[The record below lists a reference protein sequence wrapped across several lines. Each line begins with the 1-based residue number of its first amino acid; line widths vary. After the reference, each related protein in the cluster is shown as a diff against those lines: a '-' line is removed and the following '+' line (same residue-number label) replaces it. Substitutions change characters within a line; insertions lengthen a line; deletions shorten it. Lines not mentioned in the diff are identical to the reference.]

1 MEHCVQRFTTR
12 PELVGTFGMVASTH
26 WLASQAGMAVLERGG
41 NAFDAVVAAGFVLQ
55 VVEPHQNGPG
65 GDLVAVFAGSD
76 RRPAVL
82 CGQGPAPA
90 AAAPAR
96 FRELGL
102 DLVPGSG
109 LLPAA
114 VPGATVGWLTLLR
127 DHGTFGLEE
136 VLSYAVGYARDGYP
150 VVGRLSEYIANV
162 AGMFREHWPTS
173 AEVYLPAGRVPAT
186 GTVFR
191 NPALA
196 GTYER
201 LLREATAGR
210 GDREAVIDAAIRAW
224 SDGFVAEAVDGFA
237 RTSWRDSTGK
247 SHAGL
252 ITGHDIATW
261 RPTYEEPVRSTFAGH
276 TVCKAGPWS
285 QGPALL
291 QQLALL
297 DGIEVEPGTAGF
309 VHTVTECAKL
319 AFADRE
325 AWYGDDPDV
334 PVETLLS
341 ASYNAD
347 RRALLGDR
355 ASFELRP
362 GLPRGRLPRLPDF
375 VAHGSDAVV
384 PVDATTGEPIA
395 QSGGSGRG
403 DTVHVDVVDR
413 WGNIISAMPSG
424 GWLHASP
431 VIPQLG
437 FGLGTR
443 LQMAWLEEG
452 LPNTLAPGKR
462 PRTTLSPTLVL
473 RADEPVLAFG
483 SPGGDQQDQW
493 QLVFLLNHLVGGMNL
508 QEAIDAPMFHT
519 THFPGSFY
527 PRDAY
532 PGRVVVEDRLGPV
545 LVAELTAR
553 GHDVQVADPWELGR
567 LSAVSR
573 DPATGLMRAGANPRG
588 MQGYAAG
595 R

>member
-1 MEHCVQRFTTR
+1 MQRFTTR